1 MFGGE
6 VIRGFTLAM
15 IWGVIIGTYSTI
27 YVSTPTLIY
36 LNLRAIGAKAE
47 PRDEIGN
54 EAVPALEGPVPP
66 APPAP
71 PTPPKP
77 PTRPVTPRSPGRRAG
92 RRSGASG

>member
-1 MFGGE
+1 

-36 LNLRAIGAKAE
+36 LNLRSIGAKAE
-47 PRDEIGN
+47 AREEIGN
-54 EAVPALEGPVPP
+54 EVVPAVEGPVPP
-66 APPAP
+66 PPPAP
-71 PTPPKP
+71 PTPP
-77 PTRPVTPRSPGRRAG
+77 TRPAAPRSPGRRAG